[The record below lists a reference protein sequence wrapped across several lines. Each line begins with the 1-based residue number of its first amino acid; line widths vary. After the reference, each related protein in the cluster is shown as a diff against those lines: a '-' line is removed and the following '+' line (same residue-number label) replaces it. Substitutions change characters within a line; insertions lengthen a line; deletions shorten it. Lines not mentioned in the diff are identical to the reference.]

1 MNPTTETLK
10 ATLAPS
16 WQDYFDLCKPKV
28 VLLML
33 LTAIVGMYLATPGRV
48 SLDTLVLSTTGIALA
63 AFAAAA
69 INHVVDRRIDEIMG
83 RTKRRPLP
91 TGRVTPQQAL
101 RFAAGLIMTS
111 MLILGIWVNL
121 LTAALTL
128 ITTFGYAIFYTLYLK
143 RVTPQNIVIGG
154 AAGATPPLLGWTAV
168 TGTFDANALLLV
180 LIIYT
185 WTPPHFWSLA
195 IHRYKEYAKAN
206 IPMLPVTHGVEF
218 TKLCILLYTL
228 LLSGITLLP
237 FVTEMSGTVYLMGS
251 ALLDS
256 VFLYHACKIKFSRD
270 KLAAIKCFHFSNIY
284 LILIFILLLIDHY
297 ITTH

>member
-1 MNPTTETLK
+1 MSQIAESLAAP
-10 ATLAPS
+10 LAPS
-16 WQDYFDLCKPKV
+16 WRDYFDLCKPKV

-33 LTAIVGMYLATPGRV
+33 LTAIVGMYLATPGSV
-48 SLDTLVLSTTGIALA
+48 PFDILILGTTGIALA

-69 INHVVDRRIDEIMG
+69 INHVVDRHIDEIMG
-83 RTKRRPLP
+83 RTKRRPIP
-91 TGRVTPQQAL
+91 TGRVTPKQAL
-101 RFAAGLIMTS
+101 RFATSLIVIS
-111 MLILGIWVNL
+111 MLILGLFVNV
-121 LTAALTL
+121 LTAVLTL
-128 ITTFGYAIFYTLYLK
+128 ATTFGYAIFYTLYLK

-168 TGTFDANALLLV
+168 TGSFDANALLLV

-185 WTPPHFWSLA
+185 WTPAHFWSLA

-237 FVTEMSGTVYLMGS
+237 FVTEMSGTIYLIGS
-251 ALLDS
+251 ALLGS
-256 VFLYHACKIKFSRD
+256 IFLYHACKIKFSRD

-297 ITTH
+297 LTTH